1 MTRRRQALAPLSWM
15 AAAAL
20 CLSCNV
26 SAGDYL
32 ASGKVP
38 DTSGWNLVWADEF
51 NGTSVDATKW
61 VAETGNGAPNNPG
74 WGNNEAEYYTS
85 NPGNLGIIT
94 ESGNSVLFITAKADT
109 SYSGFSYTSARI
121 KTQGKFSFQYG
132 KVEARIKLPQGQGM
146 WPAFWLLGD
155 SISSKGWPAC
165 GEIDVLEMQGGKDRT
180 INSTLHWANPDGSHA
195 QTQSVSSTLASGV
208 FADNYH
214 IFGMVWDSSSISFQL
229 DGYTY
234 CTESTTPAAMAAAF
248 ANGKF
253 FIILNLAVGGNYLNG
268 QLPTAGV
275 LPQSMYVDWVRVYQK
290 Q

>member
-1 MTRRRQALAPLSWM
+1 M

-32 ASGKVP
+32 ATDKAP
-38 DTSGWNLVWADEF
+38 DTSGWNLVWQDEF
-51 NGTSVDATKW
+51 NGTSVDSTKW
-61 VAETGNGAPNNPG
+61 VAETGNGSNG
-74 WGNNEAEYYTS
+74 WGNGEAEYYTG
-85 NPGNLGIIT
+85 NAANLGIT
-94 ESGNSVLFITAKADT
+94 AESGNSVLCITAKADT

-132 KVEARIKLPQGQGM
+132 KVEARIKLPKGTGM

-155 SISSKGWPAC
+155 SISSISWPKC
-165 GEIDVLEMQGGKDRT
+165 GEIDVLEMKGGISDNT
-180 INSTLHWANPDGSHA
+180 IGSTLHWADSGGNH
-195 QTQSVSSTLASGV
+195 QYSTPANYTLSSGV
-208 FADNYH
+208 FADDYH
-214 IFGMVWDSSSISFQL
+214 VFGMVWDASTISFQL

-234 CTESTTPAAMAAAF
+234 CTQSTTASDMAAAF

-253 FIILNLAVGGNYLNG
+253 FIILNLAVGGNYVG
-268 QLPTAGV
+268 TTPPSSFV
-275 LPQSMYVDWVRVYQK
+275 SQSMYVDWVRVYQK